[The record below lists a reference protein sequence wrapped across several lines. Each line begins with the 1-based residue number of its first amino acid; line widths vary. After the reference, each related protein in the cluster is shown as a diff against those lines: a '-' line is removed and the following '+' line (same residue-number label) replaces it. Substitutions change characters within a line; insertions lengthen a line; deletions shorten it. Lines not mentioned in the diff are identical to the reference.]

1 MAARVDPTGSWKQMD
16 MGQQLLKREMK
27 AASGM
32 MWNQDASKML
42 QDGICKMWRLA
53 GLGLGRNEGAKD
65 CGPVWQ
71 WDDPDNCSVNHV
83 LFFSSCKN
91 LRDDGLI

>member
-53 GLGLGRNEGAKD
+53 GLGLGRNEGARTVAQ
-65 CGPVWQ
+65 CGNGMIQ
-71 WDDPDNCSVNHV
+71 IIV
-83 LFFSSCKN
+83 LLIMFCFFQAVK
-91 LRDDGLI
+91 IYVMMV